1 MFIGSLS
8 SSVRARM
15 RFSWRVLFLCPVLL
29 MAALVGC
36 ASGDGTGTPITS
48 TPLEPGVESTP
59 TLLAPPDLPAA
70 PDLTAPPDP
79 TVTTLPAQPTG
90 TPSAEPSPTPAVEVT
105 EVAVSVPIIET
116 NQPASIPDPAGYQW
130 AEVASGFSSPVGI
143 AHAADGSGRLFVIEQ
158 VGRIQVLEPG
168 SPAASLFLDIVDR
181 VGSSGN
187 EQGLLGLAFHPA
199 HEDNGFFYV
208 NYTDRNGDTVI
219 ARFTASP
226 PSSQADPGSEQVL
239 LQVDQPFANHN
250 GGGLE
255 FGPDGNLYIGLG
267 DGGSQGDPQGN
278 AQSVDTLLGKLLRI
292 DVDSGDPYA
301 IPPDNPFAG
310 GGGRPEIWAYGL
322 RNPWRFSFDRQTGE
336 MLIGDVGQGQW
347 EEIDYLPAGG
357 GGGTNFGWDL
367 REGAHPYEGGGSTAG
382 LVDPIYEY
390 NHAVGGCSVTGGY
403 VYRGPALP
411 EWQGVYVFG
420 DYCTGLVWGIIPQG
434 GGWQGDVVFQTSFQ
448 VTAFGED
455 ESGELYLADR
465 GGGIYRLSPQ

>member
-1 MFIGSLS
+1 
-8 SSVRARM
+8 
-15 RFSWRVLFLCPVLL
+15 
-29 MAALVGC
+29 
-36 ASGDGTGTPITS
+36 
-48 TPLEPGVESTP
+48 
-59 TLLAPPDLPAA
+59 
-70 PDLTAPPDP
+70 
-79 TVTTLPAQPTG
+79 
-90 TPSAEPSPTPAVEVT
+90 
-105 EVAVSVPIIET
+105 
-116 NQPASIPDPAGYQW
+116 
-130 AEVASGFSSPVGI
+130 
-143 AHAADGSGRLFVIEQ
+143 
-158 VGRIQVLEPG
+158 VGRIQVLQPG

-187 EQGLLGLAFHPA
+187 EQGLLGLVFHPA
-199 HEDNGFFYV
+199 HEENGFFYV

-226 PSSQADPGSEQVL
+226 GSSQADPGSEQVL

-267 DGGSQGDPQGN
+267 DGGSQGDPQANG
-278 AQSVDTLLGKLLRI
+278 QSVDTFLGKLLRI

-411 EWQGVYVFG
+411 EWQGVYLFS

-465 GGGIYRLSPQ
+465 GGGIYRLSTR